1 MNYPKDNTFWHLFGK
16 YNSFCSKILN
26 IFFTIYKEK
35 YAHKYSQYIH
45 QKYKNKQL
53 TNTQKS
59 RILKI
64 KNSSLEL
71 VKCFKPI
78 NISINDMNKIEEKV
92 LTKKRTLAKNTWYV
106 WCDWLIKYISKP
118 LKKQWV
124 VSKTKLRVFLK
135 QTQPRVIVNQ
145 NLSKICMMEEGNLKI
160 I

>member
-1 MNYPKDNTFWHLFGK
+1 M
-16 YNSFCSKILN
+16 
-26 IFFTIYKEK
+26 
-35 YAHKYSQYIH
+35 H

-64 KNSSLEL
+64 KNSPLEL

-135 QTQPRVIVNQ
+135 QTQPRLIVNQ
-145 NLSKICMMEEGNLKI
+145 NISKICMMEEGNLKI